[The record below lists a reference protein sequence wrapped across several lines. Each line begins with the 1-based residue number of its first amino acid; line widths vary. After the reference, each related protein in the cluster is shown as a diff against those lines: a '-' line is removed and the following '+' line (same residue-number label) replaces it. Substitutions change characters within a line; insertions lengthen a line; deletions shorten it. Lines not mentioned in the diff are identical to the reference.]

1 MQLHELMDP
10 DYSDNP
16 FPLYRK
22 LHQQGPLIPDGD
34 KIIISGSHAVVD
46 ALLNDRRVGKNY
58 MESVR
63 VRFGDDAAGLPL
75 FQGISRMF
83 LVLNPPDHNRLRGL
97 VMKAF
102 SAREIKSLREM
113 ALTIANELVDEL
125 EGRRACDLAQ
135 AFAFPLPVRII
146 CRMLDVSESDAP
158 ELGRLTSA
166 LVRVF
171 DPQISQPDLLKA
183 AEAFAVLEN
192 YFSAVIVSRRDSTAS
207 DLVSLFLRSDS
218 DGDQLDHDEII
229 ANVILLFLAGHETTS
244 NMLCNTI
251 LALHAHPQELASL
264 KQNHALIP
272 DAIEECLRY
281 DSSVQMLYRTT
292 LEEIE
297 LAGELIPP
305 GTRFF
310 LSLGAANHDPLVF
323 TSPERLNIRRHE
335 GRCLAFGGGIHH
347 CMGYRLAL
355 AEMEVALEVLL
366 TRLPE
371 IRPVA
376 AGVRRNHR
384 ANLRGVSALPVEW

>member
-1 MQLHELMDP
+1 MQLHELMNP

-22 LHQQGPLIPDGD
+22 LHQQGPLIPAGE

-63 VRFGDDAAGLPL
+63 VRFGDDAARLPL
-75 FQGISRMF
+75 FLGISRMF

-113 ALTIANELVDEL
+113 AMTIANELVDAL
-125 EGRRACDLAQ
+125 EGRRAFDLAQ

-171 DPQISQPDLLKA
+171 DPQISQSDLLKA

-371 IRPVA
+371 MRPVA

>member
-1 MQLHELMDP
+1 MQLHELMNP
-10 DYSDNP
+10 DYSDDP

-22 LHQQGPLIPDGD
+22 LHQQGPLIPAGD

-63 VRFGDDAAGLPL
+63 LRFGDAAADMPL

-113 ALTIANELVDEL
+113 ALTIANELVDAL

-135 AFAFPLPVRII
+135 TFAFPLPVRII

-166 LVRVF
+166 LVRAF
-171 DPQISQPDLLKA
+171 DPQISQADLLKA

-192 YFSAVIVSRRDSTAS
+192 YFSAVIVSRHNSTAS
-207 DLVSLFLRSDS
+207 DLVSLFLRSGS
-218 DGDQLDHDEII
+218 DDDRLDHDEII

-251 LALHAHPQELASL
+251 LALHAHPQELVSL

-292 LEEIE
+292 QEEIE
-297 LAGELIPP
+297 VAGELIPP

-371 IRPVA
+371 MRPVT

>member
-1 MQLHELMDP
+1 MQLHELMNP
-10 DYSDNP
+10 EYTDNP

-22 LHQQGPLIPDGD
+22 LHRQGPLIPAGD
-34 KIIISGSHAVVD
+34 KIIISGSHAVVE

-63 VRFGDDAAGLPL
+63 LRFGDAAADMPL

-83 LVLNPPDHNRLRGL
+83 LVLNPPEHNRLRGL

-102 SAREIKSLREM
+102 SAREVKPLREM
-113 ALTIANELVDEL
+113 ALAVANELMDAL
-125 EGRRACDLAQ
+125 AGRRDCDLAQ

-146 CRMLDVSESDAP
+146 CRMLDLAESDAP
-158 ELGRLTSA
+158 ELGRLTSV
-166 LVRVF
+166 LVKVF
-171 DPQISQPDLLKA
+171 DPQISQSDLLEA
-183 AEAFAVLEN
+183 ADAFAVLER
-192 YFSAVIVSRRDSTAS
+192 YFSAMIVARRDSTAS
-207 DLVSLFLRSDS
+207 DLVSLFLRSSS
-218 DGDQLDHDEII
+218 DGDRLSHDEII
-229 ANVILLFLAGHETTS
+229 ANVILLFIAGHETTS
-244 NMLCNTI
+244 NMLCNTL
-251 LALHAHPQELASL
+251 LALHDHPQELACL
-264 KQNHALIP
+264 KQNHTLIP
-272 DAIEECLRY
+272 DAIAECLRY

-297 LAGELIPP
+297 VAGQLIPR

-323 TSPERLNIRRHE
+323 TSPERVNIRRHE

-366 TRLPE
+366 TRLPAM
-371 IRPVA
+371 RPVT

-384 ANLRGVSALPVEW
+384 ANLRGVSALPVKW

>member
-1 MQLHELMDP
+1 MQLQELMNP

-22 LHQQGPLIPDGD
+22 LHQQGPLIPAGD
-34 KIIISGSHAVVD
+34 KIIISGSHAVVE

-63 VRFGDDAAGLPL
+63 LRFGDDAADMPL

-83 LVLNPPDHNRLRGL
+83 LVLNPPEHSRLKGL
-97 VMKAF
+97 VMKSF
-102 SAREIKSLREM
+102 SAWEIKPLREM
-113 ALTIANELVDEL
+113 ALTVANELVDAL
-125 EGRRACDLAQ
+125 ADRRACDLAQ

-146 CRMLDVSESDAP
+146 CRMLDISESDAP
-158 ELGRLTSA
+158 ELGRLTSV
-166 LVRVF
+166 LVKVF
-171 DPQISQPDLLKA
+171 DPQISQADLLEA
-183 AEAFAVLEN
+183 ADAFAVLER
-192 YFSAVIVSRRDSTAS
+192 YFSALIVSRRDSTAN
-207 DLVSLFLRSDS
+207 DLVSLFLRSGSEDDRLS
-218 DGDQLDHDEII
+218 HDEII
-229 ANVILLFLAGHETTS
+229 ANVVLLFLAGHETTS
-244 NMLCNTI
+244 NMICNTI
-251 LALHAHPQELASL
+251 LALHDHPQELACL
-264 KQNHALIP
+264 KRNPALIP
-272 DAIEECLRY
+272 NAIEECLRY

-297 LAGELIPP
+297 LAGQLIPT

-310 LSLGAANHDPLVF
+310 LSLGAANHDPRVF
-323 TSPERLNIRRHE
+323 TSPERVNIRRHE

-355 AEMEVALEVLL
+355 AEMEVALHVLL

-371 IRPVA
+371 LRPIT

-384 ANLRGVSALPVEW
+384 ANLRGVNALPVEW

>member
-1 MQLHELMDP
+1 MQLQELMNP

-22 LHQQGPLIPDGD
+22 LHQQGPLIPAGD
-34 KIIISGSHAVVD
+34 KIIISGSHAVVE

-63 VRFGDDAAGLPL
+63 LRFGDDAADMPL

-83 LVLNPPDHNRLRGL
+83 LVLNPPEHSRLKGL
-97 VMKAF
+97 VMKSF
-102 SAREIKSLREM
+102 SAREIKPLREM
-113 ALTIANELVDEL
+113 ALTVANELVDAL
-125 EGRRACDLAQ
+125 ADRRACDLAQ

-146 CRMLDVSESDAP
+146 CRMLDISESDAP
-158 ELGRLTSA
+158 ELGRLTSV
-166 LVRVF
+166 LVKVF
-171 DPQISQPDLLKA
+171 DPQISQADLLEA
-183 AEAFAVLEN
+183 ADAFAVLER
-192 YFSAVIVSRRDSTAS
+192 YFSALIVSRRDSTAN
-207 DLVSLFLRSDS
+207 DLVSLFLRSGSEDDRLS
-218 DGDQLDHDEII
+218 HDEII
-229 ANVILLFLAGHETTS
+229 ANVVLLFLAGHETTS
-244 NMLCNTI
+244 NMICNTI
-251 LALHAHPQELASL
+251 LALHDHPQELACL
-264 KQNHALIP
+264 KRNPALIP
-272 DAIEECLRY
+272 NAIEECLRY
-281 DSSVQMLYRTT
+281 DSSVQLLYRTT
-292 LEEIE
+292 LEELE
-297 LAGELIPP
+297 VAGQLIPP

-371 IRPVA
+371 MRPVA

>member
-22 LHQQGPLIPDGD
+22 LHQQGPLIPTGD

-171 DPQISQPDLLKA
+171 DPQISPPDLLKA
-183 AEAFAVLEN
+183 AEAFAVLES

-207 DLVSLFLRSDS
+207 DLVSLFLRSGS
-218 DGDQLDHDEII
+218 DGDRLDHDEII

-371 IRPVA
+371 MRPVA

>member
-1 MQLHELMDP
+1 MQLQELMNP

-22 LHQQGPLIPDGD
+22 LHQQGPLIPAGD
-34 KIIISGSHAVVD
+34 KIIISGSHAVIE

-63 VRFGDDAAGLPL
+63 LRFGDDAADMPL

-83 LVLNPPDHNRLRGL
+83 LVLNPPEHSRLKGL
-97 VMKAF
+97 VMKSF
-102 SAREIKSLREM
+102 SAREIKPLREM
-113 ALTIANELVDEL
+113 ALTVANELVDAL
-125 EGRRACDLAQ
+125 ADRRACDLAQ

-146 CRMLDVSESDAP
+146 CRMLDISESDAP
-158 ELGRLTSA
+158 ELGRLTSV
-166 LVRVF
+166 LVKVF
-171 DPQISQPDLLKA
+171 DPQISQADLLEA
-183 AEAFAVLEN
+183 ADAFAVLER
-192 YFSAVIVSRRDSTAS
+192 YFSALIVSRRDSTAN
-207 DLVSLFLRSDS
+207 DLVSLFLRSGSEDDRLS
-218 DGDQLDHDEII
+218 HDEII
-229 ANVILLFLAGHETTS
+229 ANVVLLFLAGHETTS
-244 NMLCNTI
+244 NMICNTI
-251 LALHAHPQELASL
+251 LALHDHPQELACL
-264 KQNHALIP
+264 KRNPALIP
-272 DAIEECLRY
+272 NAIEECLRY

-297 LAGELIPP
+297 LAGQLIPT

-310 LSLGAANHDPLVF
+310 LSLGAANHDPRVF
-323 TSPERLNIRRHE
+323 TSPERVNIRRHE

-355 AEMEVALEVLL
+355 AEMEVALHVLL

-371 IRPVA
+371 LRPIT

-384 ANLRGVSALPVEW
+384 ANLRGVNALPVEW

>member
-1 MQLHELMDP
+1 MQLQELMNP

-22 LHQQGPLIPDGD
+22 LHQQGPLIPAGD
-34 KIIISGSHAVVD
+34 KIIISGSHAVVE

-63 VRFGDDAAGLPL
+63 LRFGDDAADMPL

-83 LVLNPPDHNRLRGL
+83 LVLNPPEHSRLKGL
-97 VMKAF
+97 VMRSF
-102 SAREIKSLREM
+102 SAREIKPLREM
-113 ALTIANELVDEL
+113 ALTVANELVDAL
-125 EGRRACDLAQ
+125 ADRRACDLAQ

-146 CRMLDVSESDAP
+146 CRMLDISESDAP
-158 ELGRLTSA
+158 ELGRLTSV
-166 LVRVF
+166 LVKVF
-171 DPQISQPDLLKA
+171 DPQISQADLLEA
-183 AEAFAVLEN
+183 ADAFAVLER
-192 YFSAVIVSRRDSTAS
+192 YFSALIVSRRDSTAN
-207 DLVSLFLRSDS
+207 DLVSLFLRSGSEDDRLS
-218 DGDQLDHDEII
+218 HDEII
-229 ANVILLFLAGHETTS
+229 ANVVLLFLAGHETTS
-244 NMLCNTI
+244 NMICNTI
-251 LALHAHPQELASL
+251 LALHDHPQELACL
-264 KQNHALIP
+264 KRNPALIP
-272 DAIEECLRY
+272 NAIEECLRY

-297 LAGELIPP
+297 LAGQLIPT

-310 LSLGAANHDPLVF
+310 LSLGAANHDPRVF
-323 TSPERLNIRRHE
+323 TSPERVNIRRHE

-355 AEMEVALEVLL
+355 AEMEVALHVLL

-371 IRPVA
+371 LRPIT

-384 ANLRGVSALPVEW
+384 ANLRGVNALPVEW

>member
-1 MQLHELMDP
+1 MQLHELMNP
-10 DYSDNP
+10 DYADNP
-16 FPLYRK
+16 FALYRK
-22 LHQQGPLIPDGD
+22 LHRQGPLIPAGNR
-34 KIIISGSHAVVD
+34 IIISGSHAVVD

-63 VRFGDDAAGLPL
+63 LRFGEDAADMPL

-102 SAREIKSLREM
+102 SAREIKPLREM
-113 ALTIANELVDEL
+113 ALTVANELVDAL
-125 EGRRACDLAQ
+125 AAHRTCDLAQ

-166 LVRVF
+166 LVKVF
-171 DPQISQPDLLKA
+171 DPQISPADLQA
-183 AEAFAVLEN
+183 AADAFSVLES
-192 YFSAVIVSRRDSTAS
+192 YFSALIVSRRHSTAS
-207 DLVSLFLRSDS
+207 DLVSLFLRSGS
-218 DGDQLDHDEII
+218 DGDRLSHDEII

-251 LALHAHPQELASL
+251 LALHDHPQELACL
-264 KQNHALIP
+264 KQNHGLIP
-272 DAIEECLRY
+272 DAIQECLRY

-297 LAGELIPP
+297 VAGQLIPP

-323 TSPERLNIRRHE
+323 TSPERVNIRRHE

-371 IRPVA
+371 MRPVT

>member
-1 MQLHELMDP
+1 MQLHELMNP
-10 DYSDNP
+10 DYADNP

-22 LHQQGPLIPDGD
+22 LHRQGPLIPAGN

-63 VRFGDDAAGLPL
+63 LRFGDDAADMPL

-83 LVLNPPDHNRLRGL
+83 LVLNAPDHNRLRAL

-102 SAREIKSLREM
+102 SAREIKPLREM
-113 ALTIANELVDEL
+113 ALTVAHELVDKVAD
-125 EGRRACDLAQ
+125 RRTCDLAQ

-146 CRMLDVSESDAP
+146 CRMLDVPESDAP

-166 LVRVF
+166 LVNVF
-171 DPQISQPDLLKA
+171 DPQISQADLLEA
-183 AEAFAVLEN
+183 ADAFAVLES
-192 YFSAVIVSRRDSTAS
+192 YFSALIVSRRESNAS
-207 DLVSLFLRSDS
+207 DLVSLFLRSGS
-218 DGDQLDHDEII
+218 DGDRLSHDEII
-229 ANVILLFLAGHETTS
+229 ANVILLFITGHETTS
-244 NMLCNTI
+244 NMLCNTL
-251 LALHAHPQELASL
+251 LALHDHPQELACL

-272 DAIEECLRY
+272 NAIEECLRY
-281 DSSVQMLYRTT
+281 DSSVQLLYRTT
-292 LEEIE
+292 LEELE
-297 LAGELIPP
+297 VAGQLIPP

-323 TSPERLNIRRHE
+323 TSPERVNIRRHE

-371 IRPVA
+371 MRPVT

>member
-22 LHQQGPLIPDGD
+22 LHQQGPLIPAGD

-171 DPQISQPDLLKA
+171 DPQISQADLLKA
-183 AEAFAVLEN
+183 AEAFAVLES

-207 DLVSLFLRSDS
+207 DLVSLFLRSGS
-218 DGDQLDHDEII
+218 DGD
-229 ANVILLFLAGHETTS
+229 
-244 NMLCNTI
+244 
-251 LALHAHPQELASL
+251 
-264 KQNHALIP
+264 
-272 DAIEECLRY
+272 R
-281 DSSVQMLYRTT
+281 
-292 LEEIE
+292 
-297 LAGELIPP
+297 
-305 GTRFF
+305 
-310 LSLGAANHDPLVF
+310 LVF

-371 IRPVA
+371 MRPVA

>member
-1 MQLHELMDP
+1 MQLHELMNT
-10 DYSDNP
+10 DYADNP

-22 LHQQGPLIPDGD
+22 LHRQGPLIPAGD

-63 VRFGDDAAGLPL
+63 LRFGDDAADMPL

-83 LVLNPPDHNRLRGL
+83 LVLNAPDHNRLRAL

-102 SAREIKSLREM
+102 SAREIKPLREM
-113 ALTIANELVDEL
+113 ALTVAHELVDKL
-125 EGRRACDLAQ
+125 ADRRTCDLAQ

-146 CRMLDVSESDAP
+146 CRMLDVPESDAP

-166 LVRVF
+166 LVNVF
-171 DPQISQPDLLKA
+171 DPQISQADLLEA
-183 AEAFAVLEN
+183 ADAFAVLES
-192 YFSAVIVSRRDSTAS
+192 YFSALIVSRRESSAS
-207 DLVSLFLRSDS
+207 DLVSLFLRSGS
-218 DGDQLDHDEII
+218 DGDRLSHDEII
-229 ANVILLFLAGHETTS
+229 ANVILLFITGHETTS
-244 NMLCNTI
+244 NMLCNTL
-251 LALHAHPQELASL
+251 LALHDHPQELACL

-272 DAIEECLRY
+272 NAIEECLRY
-281 DSSVQMLYRTT
+281 DSSVQLLYRTT
-292 LEEIE
+292 LEELE
-297 LAGELIPP
+297 VAGQLIPP

-323 TSPERLNIRRHE
+323 TSPERVNIRRHE

-371 IRPVA
+371 MRPVT

>member
-1 MQLHELMDP
+1 MQLQELMNP

-22 LHQQGPLIPDGD
+22 LHQQGPLIPAGD
-34 KIIISGSHAVVD
+34 KIIISGSHAVVE

-63 VRFGDDAAGLPL
+63 LRFGDDAADMPL

-83 LVLNPPDHNRLRGL
+83 LVLNPPEHSRLKGL
-97 VMKAF
+97 VMKSF
-102 SAREIKSLREM
+102 SAREIKPLREM
-113 ALTIANELVDEL
+113 ALTVANELVDAL
-125 EGRRACDLAQ
+125 ADRRACDLAQ

-146 CRMLDVSESDAP
+146 CRMLDISESDAP

-166 LVRVF
+166 LVKVF
-171 DPQISQPDLLKA
+171 DPQISQTDLLEA
-183 AEAFAVLEN
+183 ADAFAVLER
-192 YFSAVIVSRRDSTAS
+192 YFSALIVSRRDSTAN
-207 DLVSLFLRSDS
+207 DLVSLFLRSGSEDDRLS
-218 DGDQLDHDEII
+218 HDEII
-229 ANVILLFLAGHETTS
+229 ANVVLLFLAGHETTS
-244 NMLCNTI
+244 NMICNTI
-251 LALHAHPQELASL
+251 LALHDHPQELACL
-264 KQNHALIP
+264 KQNPALIP
-272 DAIEECLRY
+272 NAIEECLRY

-297 LAGELIPP
+297 LAGQLIPT

-323 TSPERLNIRRHE
+323 TSPERVNIRRHE

-355 AEMEVALEVLL
+355 AEMEVALHVLL

-371 IRPVA
+371 LRPIT

-384 ANLRGVSALPVEW
+384 ANLRGVNALPVEW

>member
-1 MQLHELMDP
+1 
-10 DYSDNP
+10 
-16 FPLYRK
+16 
-22 LHQQGPLIPDGD
+22 
-34 KIIISGSHAVVD
+34 
-46 ALLNDRRVGKNY
+46 
-58 MESVR
+58 
-63 VRFGDDAAGLPL
+63 
-75 FQGISRMF
+75 
-83 LVLNPPDHNRLRGL
+83 
-97 VMKAF
+97 
-102 SAREIKSLREM
+102 
-113 ALTIANELVDEL
+113 
-125 EGRRACDLAQ
+125 
-135 AFAFPLPVRII
+135 
-146 CRMLDVSESDAP
+146 MLDVSESDAP

-183 AEAFAVLEN
+183 AEAFAVLES

-207 DLVSLFLRSDS
+207 DLVSLFLRSGS
-218 DGDQLDHDEII
+218 DGDRLDHDEII

-371 IRPVA
+371 MRPVA

>member
-1 MQLHELMDP
+1 MQLHELMNP
-10 DYSDNP
+10 DYADNP

-22 LHQQGPLIPDGD
+22 LHRQGPLIPAGD

-63 VRFGDDAAGLPL
+63 LRFGDDAADMPL

-83 LVLNPPDHNRLRGL
+83 LVLNAPDHNRLRAL

-102 SAREIKSLREM
+102 SAREIKPLREM
-113 ALTIANELVDEL
+113 ALTVAHELVDKVAD
-125 EGRRACDLAQ
+125 RRTCDLAQ

-146 CRMLDVSESDAP
+146 CRMLDVPESDAP

-166 LVRVF
+166 LVNVF
-171 DPQISQPDLLKA
+171 DPQISQADLLEA
-183 AEAFAVLEN
+183 ADAFAVLES
-192 YFSAVIVSRRDSTAS
+192 YFSALIVSRRESNAS
-207 DLVSLFLRSDS
+207 DLVSLFLRSGS
-218 DGDQLDHDEII
+218 DGDRLSHDEII
-229 ANVILLFLAGHETTS
+229 ANVILLFITGHETTS
-244 NMLCNTI
+244 NMLCNTF
-251 LALHAHPQELASL
+251 LALHDHPQELACL

-272 DAIEECLRY
+272 NAIEECLRY
-281 DSSVQMLYRTT
+281 DSSVQLLYRTT
-292 LEEIE
+292 LEELE
-297 LAGELIPP
+297 VAGQLIPP

-323 TSPERLNIRRHE
+323 TSPERVNIRRHE

-371 IRPVA
+371 MRPVT

>member
-1 MQLHELMDP
+1 MQLHELMNP
-10 DYSDNP
+10 DYADNP

-22 LHQQGPLIPDGD
+22 LHRQGPLIPAGN

-63 VRFGDDAAGLPL
+63 LRFGDDAADMPL

-83 LVLNPPDHNRLRGL
+83 LVLNAPDHNRLRAL

-102 SAREIKSLREM
+102 SAREIKPLREM
-113 ALTIANELVDEL
+113 ALTVAHELVDKL
-125 EGRRACDLAQ
+125 ADRRTCDLAQ

-146 CRMLDVSESDAP
+146 CRMLDVPESDAP

-166 LVRVF
+166 LVNVF
-171 DPQISQPDLLKA
+171 DPQISQADLLEA
-183 AEAFAVLEN
+183 ADAFAVLES
-192 YFSAVIVSRRDSTAS
+192 YFSALIVSRRESNAS
-207 DLVSLFLRSDS
+207 DLVSLFLRSGS
-218 DGDQLDHDEII
+218 DGDRLSHDEII
-229 ANVILLFLAGHETTS
+229 ANVILLFITGHETTS
-244 NMLCNTI
+244 NMLCNTL
-251 LALHAHPQELASL
+251 LALHDHPQELACL

-272 DAIEECLRY
+272 NAIEECLRY
-281 DSSVQMLYRTT
+281 DSSVQLLYRTT
-292 LEEIE
+292 LEELE
-297 LAGELIPP
+297 VAGQLIPP

-323 TSPERLNIRRHE
+323 TSPERVNIRRHE

-371 IRPVA
+371 LRPVT

>member
-1 MQLHELMDP
+1 MQLQELMNP

-22 LHQQGPLIPDGD
+22 LHQQGPLIPAGD
-34 KIIISGSHAVVD
+34 KIIISGSHAVVE

-63 VRFGDDAAGLPL
+63 LRFGDDAADMPL

-83 LVLNPPDHNRLRGL
+83 LVLNPPEHSRLKGL
-97 VMKAF
+97 VMKSF
-102 SAREIKSLREM
+102 SAREIKPLREM
-113 ALTIANELVDEL
+113 ALTVANELVDAL
-125 EGRRACDLAQ
+125 ADRRACDLAQ

-146 CRMLDVSESDAP
+146 CRMLDISESDAP
-158 ELGRLTSA
+158 ELGRLTSV
-166 LVRVF
+166 LVKVF
-171 DPQISQPDLLKA
+171 DPQISQADLLEA
-183 AEAFAVLEN
+183 ADAFAVLER
-192 YFSAVIVSRRDSTAS
+192 YFSALIVSRRDSTAN
-207 DLVSLFLRSDS
+207 DLVSLFLRSGSEDDRLS
-218 DGDQLDHDEII
+218 HDEII
-229 ANVILLFLAGHETTS
+229 ANVVLLFLAGHETTS
-244 NMLCNTI
+244 NMICNTI
-251 LALHAHPQELASL
+251 LALHDHPQELACL
-264 KQNHALIP
+264 KRNPALITN
-272 DAIEECLRY
+272 AIEECLRY

-297 LAGELIPP
+297 LAGQLIPT

-310 LSLGAANHDPLVF
+310 LSLGAANHDPRVF
-323 TSPERLNIRRHE
+323 TSPERVNIRRHE

-355 AEMEVALEVLL
+355 AEMEVALHVLL

-371 IRPVA
+371 LRPIT

-384 ANLRGVSALPVEW
+384 ANLRGVNALPVEW

>member
-1 MQLHELMDP
+1 MQLHELMNP
-10 DYSDNP
+10 KYTDNP

-22 LHQQGPLIPDGD
+22 LHRQGPLIPAGD
-34 KIIISGSHAVVD
+34 KIIISGSHAVVE

-63 VRFGDDAAGLPL
+63 LRFGDAAADMPL

-83 LVLNPPDHNRLRGL
+83 LVLNPPEHNRLRGL

-102 SAREIKSLREM
+102 SAREVKPLREM
-113 ALTIANELVDEL
+113 ALAVANELMDAL
-125 EGRRACDLAQ
+125 AGRRDCDLAQ

-146 CRMLDVSESDAP
+146 CRMLNLAESDAP
-158 ELGRLTSA
+158 ELGRLTSV
-166 LVRVF
+166 LVKVF
-171 DPQISQPDLLKA
+171 DPQISQSDLLEA
-183 AEAFAVLEN
+183 ADAFAVLER
-192 YFSAVIVSRRDSTAS
+192 YFSAMIVARRDSTAS
-207 DLVSLFLRSDS
+207 DLVSLFLRSSS
-218 DGDQLDHDEII
+218 DGDRLSHDEII
-229 ANVILLFLAGHETTS
+229 ANVILLFIAGHETTS
-244 NMLCNTI
+244 NMLCNTL
-251 LALHAHPQELASL
+251 LALHDHPQELACL

-272 DAIEECLRY
+272 DAIAECLRY

-297 LAGELIPP
+297 VAGQLIPP

-323 TSPERLNIRRHE
+323 TSPERVNIRRHE
-335 GRCLAFGGGIHH
+335 GRNLAFGGGIHH

-366 TRLPE
+366 TRLPAM
-371 IRPVA
+371 RPVT

-384 ANLRGVSALPVEW
+384 ANLRGVSALPVKW

>member
-1 MQLHELMDP
+1 MQLHELMNP
-10 DYSDNP
+10 DYADNP

-22 LHQQGPLIPDGD
+22 LHRQGPLIPAGD

-63 VRFGDDAAGLPL
+63 LRFGDDAADMPL

-83 LVLNPPDHNRLRGL
+83 LVLNAPDHNRLRAL

-102 SAREIKSLREM
+102 SVREIKPLREM
-113 ALTIANELVDEL
+113 ALMVAHELVDKL
-125 EGRRACDLAQ
+125 ADRRTCDLAQ

-146 CRMLDVSESDAP
+146 CRMLDVPESDAP

-166 LVRVF
+166 LVNVF
-171 DPQISQPDLLKA
+171 DPQISQADLLEA
-183 AEAFAVLEN
+183 ANAFAVLES
-192 YFSAVIVSRRDSTAS
+192 YFSALIVSRRESNAS
-207 DLVSLFLRSDS
+207 DLVSLFLRSGS
-218 DGDQLDHDEII
+218 DGDRLSHDEII
-229 ANVILLFLAGHETTS
+229 ANVILLFITGHETTS
-244 NMLCNTI
+244 NMLCNTL
-251 LALHAHPQELASL
+251 LALHDHPQELACL

-272 DAIEECLRY
+272 NAIEECLRY
-281 DSSVQMLYRTT
+281 DSSVQLLYRTT
-292 LEEIE
+292 LEELE
-297 LAGELIPP
+297 VAGQLIPP

-323 TSPERLNIRRHE
+323 TSPERVNIRRHE

-371 IRPVA
+371 MRPVT

>member
-1 MQLHELMDP
+1 MQLHELMNP
-10 DYSDNP
+10 DYADNP

-22 LHQQGPLIPDGD
+22 LHRQGPLIPAGD
-34 KIIISGSHAVVD
+34 KIIISGSHAVVE

-63 VRFGDDAAGLPL
+63 LRFGDAAADMPL

-102 SAREIKSLREM
+102 SAREIKPLREM
-113 ALTIANELVDEL
+113 ALSVAHDLVDAL
-125 EGRRACDLAQ
+125 AGRRDCDLAQ

-146 CRMLDVSESDAP
+146 CRMLDLAESDAP
-158 ELGRLTSA
+158 ELGRLTSV
-166 LVRVF
+166 LVKVF
-171 DPQISQPDLLKA
+171 DPQISQSDLLEA
-183 AEAFAVLEN
+183 ADAFAVLER
-192 YFSAVIVSRRDSTAS
+192 YFSAMIVARRDSTAS
-207 DLVSLFLRSDS
+207 DLVSLFLRSSS
-218 DGDQLDHDEII
+218 DGDRLSHDEII
-229 ANVILLFLAGHETTS
+229 ANVILLFIAGHETTS
-244 NMLCNTI
+244 NMLCNTL
-251 LALHAHPQELASL
+251 LALHDHPQELACL
-264 KQNHALIP
+264 NQNHALIP
-272 DAIEECLRY
+272 DAIQECLRY

-297 LAGELIPP
+297 VAGQLIQP

-323 TSPERLNIRRHE
+323 TSPERVNIRRHE

-366 TRLPE
+366 TRLPAM
-371 IRPVA
+371 RPVT

>member
-1 MQLHELMDP
+1 MQLQELMNP

-22 LHQQGPLIPDGD
+22 LHQQGPLIPAGD
-34 KIIISGSHAVVD
+34 KIIISGSHAVVE

-63 VRFGDDAAGLPL
+63 LRFGHDAADMPL

-83 LVLNPPDHNRLRGL
+83 LVLNPPEHSRLKGL
-97 VMKAF
+97 VMKSF
-102 SAREIKSLREM
+102 SAREIKPLREM
-113 ALTIANELVDEL
+113 ALTVANELVNALAD
-125 EGRRACDLAQ
+125 RRACDLAQ

-146 CRMLDVSESDAP
+146 CRMLDISESDAP
-158 ELGRLTSA
+158 ELGRLTSV
-166 LVRVF
+166 LVKVF
-171 DPQISQPDLLKA
+171 DPQISQADLLEA
-183 AEAFAVLEN
+183 ADAFAVLER
-192 YFSAVIVSRRDSTAS
+192 YFSALIVSRRDSTAN
-207 DLVSLFLRSDS
+207 DLVSLFLRSGSEDDRLS
-218 DGDQLDHDEII
+218 HDEII
-229 ANVILLFLAGHETTS
+229 ANVVLLFLAGHETTS
-244 NMLCNTI
+244 NMICNTI
-251 LALHAHPQELASL
+251 LALHDHPQELACL
-264 KQNHALIP
+264 KRNPALIP
-272 DAIEECLRY
+272 NAIEECLRY

-297 LAGELIPP
+297 LAGQLIPT

-310 LSLGAANHDPLVF
+310 LSLGAANHDPRVF
-323 TSPERLNIRRHE
+323 TSPERVNIRRHE

-355 AEMEVALEVLL
+355 AEMEVALHVLL

-371 IRPVA
+371 LRPIT

-384 ANLRGVSALPVEW
+384 ANLRGVNALPVEW

>member
-1 MQLHELMDP
+1 MQLQELMNP

-22 LHQQGPLIPDGD
+22 LHQQGPLIPAGD
-34 KIIISGSHAVVD
+34 KIIISGSHAVVE

-63 VRFGDDAAGLPL
+63 LRFGDDAADMPL

-83 LVLNPPDHNRLRGL
+83 LVLNPPEHSRLKGL
-97 VMKAF
+97 VMKSF
-102 SAREIKSLREM
+102 SAREIKPLREM
-113 ALTIANELVDEL
+113 ALTVANELVDAL
-125 EGRRACDLAQ
+125 SDRRACDLAH

-146 CRMLDVSESDAP
+146 CRMLDISESDAP

-166 LVRVF
+166 LVKVF
-171 DPQISQPDLLKA
+171 DPQISQADLLEA
-183 AEAFAVLEN
+183 ADAFAVLER
-192 YFSAVIVSRRDSTAS
+192 YFSALIVSRRDSTAN
-207 DLVSLFLRSDS
+207 DLVSLFLRSGSEDDRLS
-218 DGDQLDHDEII
+218 HDEII
-229 ANVILLFLAGHETTS
+229 ANVVLLFLAGHETTS
-244 NMLCNTI
+244 NMICNTI
-251 LALHAHPQELASL
+251 LALHDHPQELACL
-264 KQNHALIP
+264 KRNPALIP
-272 DAIEECLRY
+272 NAIEECLRY

-297 LAGELIPP
+297 LAGQLIPT

-310 LSLGAANHDPLVF
+310 LSLGAANHDPRVF
-323 TSPERLNIRRHE
+323 TSPERVNIRRHE

-355 AEMEVALEVLL
+355 AEMEVALHVLL

-371 IRPVA
+371 LRPIT

-384 ANLRGVSALPVEW
+384 ANLRGVNALPVEW

>member
-1 MQLHELMDP
+1 MQLHELMNP
-10 DYSDNP
+10 DYAANP

-22 LHQQGPLIPDGD
+22 LHRQGPLIPAGD
-34 KIIISGSHAVVD
+34 KIIISGSHAVVE

-63 VRFGDDAAGLPL
+63 LRFGAAAADMRL
-75 FQGISRMF
+75 FQGINRMF
-83 LVLNPPDHNRLRGL
+83 LVLNPPDHNRLRAL

-102 SAREIKSLREM
+102 SAREIKPLREM
-113 ALTIANELVDEL
+113 ALTIANDLVDAL
-125 EGRRACDLAQ
+125 ADRRTCDLVE

-146 CRMLDVSESDAP
+146 CRMLDISETDAP
-158 ELGRLTSA
+158 ELGRLISA
-166 LVRVF
+166 LVNVF
-171 DPQISQPDLLKA
+171 DPQISQADLLEA
-183 AEAFAVLEN
+183 ADAFAILES
-192 YFSAVIVSRRDSTAS
+192 YFSALIVSRRDSTAT
-207 DLVSLFLRSDS
+207 DLVSLFLRSGS
-218 DGDQLDHDEII
+218 DGDRLSHDEII

-244 NMLCNTI
+244 NMFCNAL
-251 LALHAHPQELASL
+251 LALHDHPQELACL

-272 DAIEECLRY
+272 DAIQECLRY

-297 LAGELIPP
+297 VAGQLIPP

-323 TSPERLNIRRHE
+323 TSPERVNIRRHE

-355 AEMEVALEVLL
+355 AEMEVALQVLL
-366 TRLPE
+366 TRLPVM
-371 IRPVA
+371 RPVT

-384 ANLRGVSALPVEW
+384 ANLRGVSVLPVEW

>member
-1 MQLHELMDP
+1 MQLQELMNP

-22 LHQQGPLIPDGD
+22 LHQQGPLIPAGD
-34 KIIISGSHAVVD
+34 KIIISGSHAVVE

-63 VRFGDDAAGLPL
+63 LRFGDDAADMPL

-83 LVLNPPDHNRLRGL
+83 LVINPPEHSRLKGL
-97 VMKAF
+97 VMKSF
-102 SAREIKSLREM
+102 SAREIKPLREM
-113 ALTIANELVDEL
+113 ALTVANELVDAL
-125 EGRRACDLAQ
+125 ADRRACDLAQ

-146 CRMLDVSESDAP
+146 CRMLDISESDAP
-158 ELGRLTSA
+158 ELGRLTSV
-166 LVRVF
+166 LVKVY
-171 DPQISQPDLLKA
+171 DPQISQADLLEA
-183 AEAFAVLEN
+183 ADAFAVLER
-192 YFSAVIVSRRDSTAS
+192 YFSALIVSRRDITAN
-207 DLVSLFLRSDS
+207 DLVSLFLRSGSEDDRLS
-218 DGDQLDHDEII
+218 HDEII
-229 ANVILLFLAGHETTS
+229 ANVVLLFLAGHETTS
-244 NMLCNTI
+244 NMICNTI
-251 LALHAHPQELASL
+251 LALHDHPQELACL
-264 KQNHALIP
+264 KRNPALIP
-272 DAIEECLRY
+272 NAIEECLRY

-297 LAGELIPP
+297 LAGQLIPT

-310 LSLGAANHDPLVF
+310 LSLGAANHDPRVF
-323 TSPERLNIRRHE
+323 TSPERVNIRRHE

-355 AEMEVALEVLL
+355 AEMEVALHVLL

-371 IRPVA
+371 LRHIT

-384 ANLRGVSALPVEW
+384 ANLRGVNALPVEW

>member
-1 MQLHELMDP
+1 MQLQELMNP

-22 LHQQGPLIPDGD
+22 LHQQGPLIPAGD
-34 KIIISGSHAVVD
+34 KIIISGSHAVVE

-63 VRFGDDAAGLPL
+63 LRFGDDAADMPL

-83 LVLNPPDHNRLRGL
+83 LVLNPPEHSRLKGL
-97 VMKAF
+97 VMKSF
-102 SAREIKSLREM
+102 SAREIKPLREM
-113 ALTIANELVDEL
+113 ALTVANELVDAL
-125 EGRRACDLAQ
+125 ADRRACDLAQ

-146 CRMLDVSESDAP
+146 CRMLDISESDAP
-158 ELGRLTSA
+158 ELGRLTSV
-166 LVRVF
+166 LVKVF
-171 DPQISQPDLLKA
+171 DPQISQADLLEA
-183 AEAFAVLEN
+183 ADAFAVLER
-192 YFSAVIVSRRDSTAS
+192 YFSALIVSRRDSTAN
-207 DLVSLFLRSDS
+207 DLVSLFLRSGSED
-218 DGDQLDHDEII
+218 DQLSHDEII
-229 ANVILLFLAGHETTS
+229 ANVVLLFLAGHETTS
-244 NMLCNTI
+244 NMICNTI
-251 LALHAHPQELASL
+251 LALHDHPQELACL
-264 KQNHALIP
+264 KRNPALIP
-272 DAIEECLRY
+272 NAIEECLRY

-297 LAGELIPP
+297 LAGQLIPT

-310 LSLGAANHDPLVF
+310 LSLGAANHDPRVF
-323 TSPERLNIRRHE
+323 TSPERVNIRRHE

-355 AEMEVALEVLL
+355 AEMEVALHVLL

-371 IRPVA
+371 LRPIT

-384 ANLRGVSALPVEW
+384 ANLRGVNALPVEW

>member
-1 MQLHELMDP
+1 MQLQELMNP

-22 LHQQGPLIPDGD
+22 LHQQGPLIPAGD
-34 KIIISGSHAVVD
+34 KIIISGSHAVVE

-63 VRFGDDAAGLPL
+63 LRFGHDAADMPL

-83 LVLNPPDHNRLRGL
+83 LVLNPPEHSRLKGL
-97 VMKAF
+97 VMKSF
-102 SAREIKSLREM
+102 SAREIKPLREM
-113 ALTIANELVDEL
+113 ALTVANELVDAL
-125 EGRRACDLAQ
+125 ADRRACDLAQ

-146 CRMLDVSESDAP
+146 CRMLDISESDAP
-158 ELGRLTSA
+158 ELGRLTSV
-166 LVRVF
+166 LVKVF
-171 DPQISQPDLLKA
+171 DPQISQADLLEA
-183 AEAFAVLEN
+183 ADAFAVLER
-192 YFSAVIVSRRDSTAS
+192 YFSALIVSRRDSTAN
-207 DLVSLFLRSDS
+207 DLVSLFLRSGSEDDRLS
-218 DGDQLDHDEII
+218 HDEIL
-229 ANVILLFLAGHETTS
+229 ANVVLLFLAGHETTS
-244 NMLCNTI
+244 NMICNTI
-251 LALHAHPQELASL
+251 LALHDHPQELACL
-264 KQNHALIP
+264 KRNPALIP
-272 DAIEECLRY
+272 NAIEECLRY

-297 LAGELIPP
+297 LAGQLIPT

-310 LSLGAANHDPLVF
+310 LSLGAANHDPRVF
-323 TSPERLNIRRHE
+323 TSPERVNIRRHE

-355 AEMEVALEVLL
+355 AEMEVALHVLL

-371 IRPVA
+371 LRPIT

-384 ANLRGVSALPVEW
+384 ANLRGVNALPVEW

>member
-1 MQLHELMDP
+1 MQLHELMNP
-10 DYSDNP
+10 DYADNP

-22 LHQQGPLIPDGD
+22 LHRQGPLIPAGN

-63 VRFGDDAAGLPL
+63 LRFGDDAADMPL

-83 LVLNPPDHNRLRGL
+83 LVLNAPDHNRLRAL

-102 SAREIKSLREM
+102 SAREIKPLREM
-113 ALTIANELVDEL
+113 ALTVAHELVDKL
-125 EGRRACDLAQ
+125 ADRRTCDLAQ

-146 CRMLDVSESDAP
+146 CRMLDVPESDAP

-166 LVRVF
+166 LVNVF
-171 DPQISQPDLLKA
+171 DPQISQADLLEA
-183 AEAFAVLEN
+183 ADAFAVLES
-192 YFSAVIVSRRDSTAS
+192 YFSALIVSRRESSAS
-207 DLVSLFLRSDS
+207 DLVSLFLRSGS
-218 DGDQLDHDEII
+218 DGDRLSHDEII
-229 ANVILLFLAGHETTS
+229 ANVILLFITGHETTS
-244 NMLCNTI
+244 NMLCNTL
-251 LALHAHPQELASL
+251 LALHDHPQELACL

-272 DAIEECLRY
+272 NAIEECLRY
-281 DSSVQMLYRTT
+281 DSSVQLLYRTT
-292 LEEIE
+292 LEELE
-297 LAGELIPP
+297 VAGQLIPP

-323 TSPERLNIRRHE
+323 TSPERVNIRRHE

-371 IRPVA
+371 MRPVT

>member
-1 MQLHELMDP
+1 MQLHELMNP

-22 LHQQGPLIPDGD
+22 LHQQGPLIPAGE

-102 SAREIKSLREM
+102 SAREIQSLREM
-113 ALTIANELVDEL
+113 ALTIANELVDAL

-171 DPQISQPDLLKA
+171 DPQISQSDLLKA

-335 GRCLAFGGGIHH
+335 GRCLVFGGGIHH

-371 IRPVA
+371 MRPVA

-384 ANLRGVSALPVEW
+384 ANLRGVTALPVKW

>member
-1 MQLHELMDP
+1 MQLHELMNP

-22 LHQQGPLIPDGD
+22 LHQQGPLIPAGD

-83 LVLNPPDHNRLRGL
+83 LVLNPPNHNRLRGL

-102 SAREIKSLREM
+102 SGREIKSLQEM
-113 ALTIANELVDEL
+113 ALTIANELVDAL
-125 EGRRACDLAQ
+125 EGCRACDLAQ

-171 DPQISQPDLLKA
+171 DPQISQADLLNA

-218 DGDQLDHDEII
+218 DGDRLNHDEII

-297 LAGELIPP
+297 VAGELIPP

-371 IRPVA
+371 MRPVT

>member
-22 LHQQGPLIPDGD
+22 LHQQGSLIPAGD

-183 AEAFAVLEN
+183 AEAFAVLES

-207 DLVSLFLRSDS
+207 DLVSLFLRSGS
-218 DGDQLDHDEII
+218 DGDRLDHDEII

-371 IRPVA
+371 MRPVT

>member
-1 MQLHELMDP
+1 MQLHELMNP
-10 DYSDNP
+10 DYADNP
-16 FPLYRK
+16 LPLYRK
-22 LHQQGPLIPDGD
+22 LHRQGPLIPAGD

-58 MESVR
+58 IESVR
-63 VRFGDDAAGLPL
+63 LRFGDAAADMPL
-75 FQGISRMF
+75 FQSIGRMF
-83 LVLNPPDHNRLRGL
+83 LVLNPPDHNRLRAL

-102 SAREIKSLREM
+102 SAREIHPLREM
-113 ALTIANELVDEL
+113 ALTIANDLVDAL
-125 EGRRACDLAQ
+125 AGLRTCDLVQ

-146 CRMLDVSESDAP
+146 CRMLGVPESDAP
-158 ELGRLTSA
+158 ELGRLTSV
-166 LVRVF
+166 LVKVF
-171 DPQISQPDLLKA
+171 DPQISQTDLLEA
-183 AEAFAVLEN
+183 ADAFAVLES
-192 YFSAVIVSRRDSTAS
+192 YFSALIVARRDSSAS
-207 DLVSLFLRSDS
+207 DLVSLFLRSGN
-218 DGDQLDHDEII
+218 DGDRLSHDEII

-251 LALHAHPQELASL
+251 LALHDHPQELACL
-264 KQNHALIP
+264 QQNLALIP
-272 DAIEECLRY
+272 DAIQECMRY

-297 LAGELIPP
+297 VAGQLIPP

-323 TSPERLNIRRHE
+323 TSPERVNIRRHE

-355 AEMEVALEVLL
+355 AEMEVALQVLL
-366 TRLPE
+366 TRLPAM
-371 IRPVA
+371 RLVT

>member
-1 MQLHELMDP
+1 MQLQELMNP

-22 LHQQGPLIPDGD
+22 LHQQGPLIPAGD

-63 VRFGDDAAGLPL
+63 VRFGHDAADMPL

-83 LVLNPPDHNRLRGL
+83 LVLNPPEHSRLKGL
-97 VMKAF
+97 VMKSF
-102 SAREIKSLREM
+102 SAREIKPLREM
-113 ALTIANELVDEL
+113 ALTVANELVDAL
-125 EGRRACDLAQ
+125 ADRRACDLAQ

-146 CRMLDVSESDAP
+146 CRMLDISESDAP
-158 ELGRLTSA
+158 ELGRLTSV
-166 LVRVF
+166 LVKVF
-171 DPQISQPDLLKA
+171 DPQISQADLLEA
-183 AEAFAVLEN
+183 ADAFAVLER
-192 YFSAVIVSRRDSTAS
+192 YFSALIVSRRDSTAN
-207 DLVSLFLRSDS
+207 DLVSLFLRSGSEDDRLS
-218 DGDQLDHDEII
+218 HDEII
-229 ANVILLFLAGHETTS
+229 ANVVLLFLAGHETTS
-244 NMLCNTI
+244 NMICNTI
-251 LALHAHPQELASL
+251 LALHDHPQELACL
-264 KQNHALIP
+264 KRNPALIP
-272 DAIEECLRY
+272 NAIEECLRY

-297 LAGELIPP
+297 LAGQLIPT

-310 LSLGAANHDPLVF
+310 LSLGAANHDPRVF
-323 TSPERLNIRRHE
+323 TSPERVNIRRHE

-355 AEMEVALEVLL
+355 AEMEVALHVLL

-371 IRPVA
+371 LRPIT

-384 ANLRGVSALPVEW
+384 ANLRGVNALPVEW

>member
-1 MQLHELMDP
+1 MQLHELMNP
-10 DYSDNP
+10 DYADNP

-22 LHQQGPLIPDGD
+22 LHRQGPLIPVGD
-34 KIIISGSHAVVD
+34 KIIISGSHAVVE

-63 VRFGDDAAGLPL
+63 LRFGDAAADMPL

-102 SAREIKSLREM
+102 SAREIKPLREM
-113 ALTIANELVDEL
+113 ALSVAHDLVDAQA
-125 EGRRACDLAQ
+125 GRRDCDLAQ

-146 CRMLDVSESDAP
+146 CRMLDLAESDAP
-158 ELGRLTSA
+158 ELGRLTSV
-166 LVRVF
+166 LVKVF
-171 DPQISQPDLLKA
+171 DPQISQTDLLEA
-183 AEAFAVLEN
+183 ADAFAVLER
-192 YFSAVIVSRRDSTAS
+192 YFSAMIVARRDSTAS
-207 DLVSLFLRSDS
+207 DLVSLFLRSSS
-218 DGDQLDHDEII
+218 DGDRLSHDEII
-229 ANVILLFLAGHETTS
+229 ANVILLFIAGHETTS
-244 NMLCNTI
+244 NMLCNTL
-251 LALHAHPQELASL
+251 LALHNHPQELACL
-264 KQNHALIP
+264 KQHHALIP
-272 DAIEECLRY
+272 DAITECLRY

-297 LAGELIPP
+297 VAGQLIPP

-323 TSPERLNIRRHE
+323 TSPERVNIRRHE

-366 TRLPE
+366 TRLPAM
-371 IRPVA
+371 RPVT